1 MNGRVY
7 IIDDAGEGINEQERV
22 VCFDVDTGKPIWEH
36 RFNIFLTDIVSA
48 RVGWTNLAGDP
59 ETGNVY
65 AHGVQGLFFCFNKDG
80 KVLWSHSLTEE
91 YGRISGYGG
100 RVNSPIVDGDL
111 VIMGMPNASWGEQA
125 RGANRFLAFDKRTGQ
140 VVWWSQPSDVI
151 RGTYYSIPVVAVI
164 NGQRLLI
171 TGGSDGAVH
180 ALKVRTGEPV
190 WSYTISAKA
199 INTSPVVDGTRVYI
213 AHGEENLDTTEMGRV
228 VCLDAGKV
236 TKGKPELVW
245 KVDGITDKFVSPI
258 FHDGRLYLCN
268 DEGKMYCFDGGSGSI
283 LWTYKYGRDSA
294 GSPVWADGK
303 IYVGEVGARF
313 HILKPEPNGCKELH
327 SQFFRS
333 TDGTTSVEINGN
345 PAVANGRIY
354 FTTTE
359 AIYCIGKKD
368 HKNAAATVPPG
379 AQESA
384 ADPSA
389 KPAHLL
395 IYPADVVLEPGQSV
409 ELKARAFDSEGHF
422 LKEVKADWSLVGMLP
437 PPAPPNAPPPA
448 TPPTPPPPLKGDI
461 TAEGKL
467 TVDKTT
473 PAQFGGVVAKA
484 EGLTTRARVRVV
496 PRLPYQQDF
505 EKVAEGRTP
514 PGWINAQGKF
524 AVVNKGGSKALKKLA
539 NNSNPLLA
547 RAYAFIGMPSLTN
560 YTIQADLLGVRKRGE
575 LPDMGLVANRY
586 TLFLDG
592 NKQRLRIV
600 SWEALPRVDKTI
612 PWEWKPDAW
621 YRMKLSVE
629 VQGDKA
635 LLRGK
640 VWERDKQ
647 EPADWTIEFEDPT
660 PNREG
665 SPALY
670 GYATAILENEPGT
683 EIFYENV
690 SVTPN
695 KR

>member
-1 MNGRVY
+1 
-7 IIDDAGEGINEQERV
+7 
-22 VCFDVDTGKPIWEH
+22 
-36 RFNIFLTDIVSA
+36 
-48 RVGWTNLAGDP
+48 
-59 ETGNVY
+59 
-65 AHGVQGLFFCFNKDG
+65 
-80 KVLWSHSLTEE
+80 
-91 YGRISGYGG
+91 
-100 RVNSPIVDGDL
+100 
-111 VIMGMPNASWGEQA
+111 
-125 RGANRFLAFDKRTGQ
+125 
-140 VVWWSQPSDVI
+140 
-151 RGTYYSIPVVAVI
+151 
-164 NGQRLLI
+164 
-171 TGGSDGAVH
+171 
-180 ALKVRTGEPV
+180 
-190 WSYTISAKA
+190 
-199 INTSPVVDGTRVYI
+199 
-213 AHGEENLDTTEMGRV
+213 
-228 VCLDAGKV
+228 
-236 TKGKPELVW
+236 
-245 KVDGITDKFVSPI
+245 
-258 FHDGRLYLCN
+258 
-268 DEGKMYCFDGGSGSI
+268 MYCFDGGNGSI

-333 TDGTTSVEINGN
+333 TDGVTSVEINGN
-345 PAVANGRIY
+345 PAISNGRIY

-389 KPAHLL
+389 KPAYLL
-395 IYPADVVLEPGQSV
+395 IYPADLVLEPGQSV
-409 ELKARAFDSEGHF
+409 ELKARAFDAEGHF

-448 TPPTPPPPLKGDI
+448 TRPSPPPPLKGDI

-505 EKVAEGRTP
+505 EKVPEGRTP

-524 AVVNKGGSKALKKLA
+524 AVANKGGSKALKKLA

-560 YTIQADLLGVRKRGE
+560 YAIQADLLGVRKRGE

-612 PWEWKPDAW
+612 PWEWKPDVW
-621 YRMKLSVE
+621 YRMKLTVE

-635 LLRGK
+635 LIRGK
-640 VWERDKQ
+640 VWDRNNP
-647 EPADWTIEFEDPT
+647 EPAAWAIQFEDPT

-670 GYATAILENEPGT
+670 GYATAILENESGT
-683 EIFYENV
+683 EIFYDNV